1 MRQKLVV
8 IDGVYD
14 SERETLSL
22 RVNAINGACIKT
34 FDNTT
39 DLLLYLEDEFSFVDK
54 EVKDESKN

>member
-1 MRQKLVV
+1 MKQKFVV
-8 IDGVYD
+8 IDGVFD

-39 DLLLYLEDEFSFVDK
+39 DLLLYLEDEFSFIEK
-54 EVKDESKN
+54 NEENESKN